1 MTEPISYEFNEKV
14 IERAKGIT
22 LADLLD
28 CPATQCWVMS
38 MMGNACTYSSHF
50 VDEMQPK
57 DSHLIMVLKA
67 LFFDIPAE
75 ERSVL
80 FKLTGE
86 FIANRRQRA

>member
-28 CPATQCWVMS
+28 CPATQCWAMS
-38 MMGNACTYSSHF
+38 MMGNAMTYSSHC

-57 DSHLIMVLKA
+57 DSHLIFLMKT
-67 LFFDIPAE
+67 LFHEIPQE